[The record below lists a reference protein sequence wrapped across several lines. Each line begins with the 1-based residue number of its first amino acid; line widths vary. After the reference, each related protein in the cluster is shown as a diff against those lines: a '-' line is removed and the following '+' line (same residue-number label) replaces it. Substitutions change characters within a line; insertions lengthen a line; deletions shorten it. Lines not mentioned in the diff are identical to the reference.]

1 MYVCYHT
8 KTSDSKKCD
17 NQPITNSKVHNQ
29 DQNFLEMKHPAS
41 IKSKLAILWSHL
53 FPNVKDFI
61 VTLMTTFF
69 ILYVLVQLKN
79 NGNTGNK
86 VNQQI
91 SSYKVKY
98 PKIISKVEIL
108 QSSNFTYIW
117 LLNKPYEN
125 EVILTGQNPNAAS
138 LLIFCMLL

>member
-1 MYVCYHT
+1 
-8 KTSDSKKCD
+8 
-17 NQPITNSKVHNQ
+17 
-29 DQNFLEMKHPAS
+29 MKHPAS

-61 VTLMTTFF
+61 VTLVTTFF

-108 QSSNFTYIW
+108 QSSNFAYIW

-125 EVILTGQNPNAAS
+125 EVIFAGQNLLLKNCKYLEISYTLRKS
-138 LLIFCMLL
+138 LDLLMLKILDP